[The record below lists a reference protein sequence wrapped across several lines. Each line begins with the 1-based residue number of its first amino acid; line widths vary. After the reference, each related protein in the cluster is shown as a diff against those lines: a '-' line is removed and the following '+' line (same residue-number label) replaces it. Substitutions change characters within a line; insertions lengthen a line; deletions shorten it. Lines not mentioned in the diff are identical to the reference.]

1 MAAAVHKISGDFYE
15 DSYALIALHSSMEDY
30 TMVYALNLFLKSN
43 FKRSSEDLDIS
54 EHVSF
59 PIFEWKDDANDR
71 FWTLITNN
79 SLQEENLERTDL
91 FKNEP
96 SYTPYHLLPEHAT
109 VDYLLKIE
117 HDDEDLEEDIIKTLL
132 TIPKVMTAYRI
143 EVNTLK
149 SKNNLIF

>member
-1 MAAAVHKISGDFYE
+1 MAVAVHKISGDFYE

-30 TMVYALNLFLKSN
+30 AMVYALNLFLKSN

-59 PIFEWKDDANDR
+59 PLFEWKDDANDR

-79 SLQEENLERTDL
+79 SLQEENLVRTDL
-91 FKNEP
+91 FKDEL
-96 SYTPYHLLPEHAT
+96 SYTTYHLLPEYAT
-109 VDYLLKIE
+109 VDYLLRIE
-117 HDDEDLEEDIIKTLL
+117 HDDEDIEENIIKILL
-132 TIPKVMTAYRI
+132 AIPKVMTAYRI
-143 EVNTLK
+143 ETNTLK